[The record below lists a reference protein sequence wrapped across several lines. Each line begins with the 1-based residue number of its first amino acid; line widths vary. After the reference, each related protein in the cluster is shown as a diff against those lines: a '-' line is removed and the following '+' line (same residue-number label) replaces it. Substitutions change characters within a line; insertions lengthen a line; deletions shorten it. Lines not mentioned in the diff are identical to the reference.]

1 MKVQFYGVRGS
12 IPVPGPNTS
21 KYGGNTSCITVQST
35 EGPPLVLDCGTGA
48 RFAGGEFLQKGISH
62 MEILFTHFHMDH
74 LVGFPFFGPLYVP
87 NNQIQIHVPAHSADD
102 AQNKLG
108 QYLSGTYHPLRLRDI
123 PAKLQFHGVRV
134 GKEFD
139 IGPYQVQTLALNHP
153 GGSCGYR
160 IQSQGQVVVYLTDT
174 APFSK
179 PNEGLS
185 AHQKPLNSELR
196 LLKLIQGADL
206 VIIDTMFTKEEYLQ
220 KISWGHGFP
229 EYAVQV
235 CNLAGVKRLQL
246 FHHAPTA
253 TDMDLDKLGKK
264 WANYGGQTIVKVA
277 EEGDVLDL
285 SE

>member
-12 IPVPGPNTS
+12 IPVPGPNTT
-21 KYGGNTSCITVQST
+21 KYGGNSSCVTVQSKD
-35 EGPPLVLDCGTGA
+35 GCPLVLDCGTGA
-48 RFAGGEFLQKGISH
+48 RFAGGEFLQKGIQH
-62 MEILFTHFHMDH
+62 VEILFTHFHMDH
-74 LVGFPFFGPLYVP
+74 LFGFPFFGPLYVP
-87 NNQIQIHVPAHSADD
+87 NNNVHIHVPAYSADD

-108 QYLSGTYHPLRLRDI
+108 HYLTGIYHPLRQKDI
-123 PAKLQFHGVRV
+123 PATLQFHGVRV
-134 GKEFD
+134 GRSFE
-139 IGPYQVQTLALNHP
+139 IGPYNVQTIGLNHP

-160 IQSQGQVVVYLTDT
+160 IESEGQVVVYLTDT

-185 AHQKPLNSELR
+185 ANKKALNPELR

-206 VIIDTMFTKEEYLQ
+206 VIMDTMFGQEEYLQ

-229 EYAVQV
+229 EYAIHI
-235 CNLAGVKRLQL
+235 CNLAGVKQLQL

-253 TDMDLDKLGKK
+253 TDMDLDKLAKK
-264 WANYGGQTIVKVA
+264 WADYEGATIVKVA
-277 EEGDVLDL
+277 EEGNVLDL